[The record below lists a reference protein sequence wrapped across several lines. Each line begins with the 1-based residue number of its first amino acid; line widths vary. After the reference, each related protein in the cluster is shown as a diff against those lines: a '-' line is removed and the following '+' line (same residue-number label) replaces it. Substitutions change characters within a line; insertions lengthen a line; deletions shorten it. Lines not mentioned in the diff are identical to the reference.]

1 MPRAPS
7 VKRKSARPR
16 RWIERTQERFS
27 ITLERLAAGTAYG
40 SAATLNWI
48 VNERKI
54 APYIPVIDK
63 SKREDGSLS
72 WEDFTFDRDRNVY
85 VCPQGKLL
93 HTIGRVHDRELSQPR
108 QGKVHPMPS

>member
-1 MPRAPS
+1 M
-7 VKRKSARPR
+7 
-16 RWIERTQERFS
+16 
-27 ITLERLAAGTAYG
+27 AGTAYG

-93 HTIGRVHDRELSQPR
+93 HTTGRVTIESYRSHGR
-108 QGKVHPMPS
+108 GKFIRCHPE